1 MRKSFRILLTEKCN
15 AKCPNCF
22 NRRIRTNSEISLPNV
37 KKICCALSN
46 LGIKK
51 IKIMGGEPTLHSSFT
66 QCMQLFQDYFEQII
80 LFTNALDSNIRLV
93 HPRSND
99 IIDYNFNFIS
109 PKIDAQ
115 KFLLDQPGIRAFEIQ
130 INSKTNI
137 NFIEEKLTNIINIF
151 NDRTI
156 HLFLTCDCTTNI
168 FDDRDIIISKWNEL
182 LKYINSQPILEWHLD
197 HMLPKC
203 FLSNEMLNIPQLKS
217 KKCSIECA
225 GLIDANL
232 NVVFCNQYH
241 DYICSLEQLFN
252 INTTQLDE
260 LFQKSLIKKEKQL
273 PNICQQCK
281 AFLEDCNGGCF
292 MHKIVAAINEN

>member
-1 MRKSFRILLTEKCN
+1 
-15 AKCPNCF
+15 
-22 NRRIRTNSEISLPNV
+22 
-37 KKICCALSN
+37 
-46 LGIKK
+46 
-51 IKIMGGEPTLHSSFT
+51 MGGEPTLHSSFT

-168 FDDRDIIISKWNEL
+168 LMIGIL
-182 LKYINSQPILEWHLD
+182 L
-197 HMLPKC
+197 
-203 FLSNEMLNIPQLKS
+203 FL
-217 KKCSIECA
+217 
-225 GLIDANL
+225 
-232 NVVFCNQYH
+232 
-241 DYICSLEQLFN
+241 
-252 INTTQLDE
+252 
-260 LFQKSLIKKEKQL
+260 
-273 PNICQQCK
+273 
-281 AFLEDCNGGCF
+281 NG
-292 MHKIVAAINEN
+292 MNY